1 MALTESRND
10 WSTHFVLTAFLLT
23 LSCSPAMDPT
33 DSVDKPAVGPT
44 AESPATVH
52 EEFLAICD
60 GIKRSRNSFFG
71 TAQVGELESLLR
83 RPPGDA
89 RRDSRIR
96 ARLGLEYLRLGNNAG
111 AIRLLA
117 EARELMSTDPSPGLE
132 LNFVRMLGLAH
143 LRLGE
148 RSNCVDMHGPRSCIL
163 PLAEEAIH
171 SDPRGSLEAIELY
184 KTCLSMNPGSTA
196 VQWLLN
202 VAAMTVGRY
211 PDAVPEPFRL
221 PPESLRSSY
230 DIKRFPNIAS
240 AVGLDIYQ
248 QSGGGLM
255 DDFDGDG
262 LLDIVSSTIDPC
274 GPMNF
279 FHNDGRGRFEDR
291 SAASNLKSQLGG
303 LNTIHADYDNDGDPD
318 LLVLRGG
325 WLGADGRMRNSLLRN
340 AGDGTFQD
348 VTRGAGLAEPAYP
361 TQTAGWADY
370 DNDGDLDLFIGNES
384 SSSIEAPSQLFR
396 NNGDGTFTDV
406 ARQAGVENERMA
418 KSVAW
423 GDYDNDGDP
432 DLYISNIG
440 LNRLY
445 RNNGDGTFVDVAPD
459 LDMTGPEGRS
469 FPSWFFDYDN
479 DGNLDLFVA
488 AYDATL
494 EDVASSLFG
503 RPTGAGHPRL
513 YRNLGDGRFREVSR
527 EVGLDASCLPMGSN
541 FGDLDN
547 DGYLDLYLGVGIPSY
562 ESIAPNLMY
571 RNDRGQRFQ
580 DVSYSGGFSHL
591 QKGHGVAFGDL
602 DNDGDQDIFEQMG
615 GAYPGDAFPS
625 VLYENPGHGNHWIT
639 LRLEGRKT
647 NRSAI
652 GVRIEVTVT
661 EPEGTRSVHTTVGTG
676 GSFGGSSLRQEIGL
690 GSATSIVKLVITWPT
705 SRTEQVFRDV
715 QLDRSYAIV
724 EGEDRMQPLV
734 TPRIH
739 LGGSPEVAAGQR
751 R

>member
-1 MALTESRND
+1 MLGCPASR
-10 WSTHFVLTAFLLT
+10 
-23 LSCSPAMDPT
+23 
-33 DSVDKPAVGPT
+33 DSVDSTQKRGDDSGVEGPAAVLQ
-44 AESPATVH
+44 
-52 EEFLAICD
+52 EFRALCD
-60 GIKRSRNSFFG
+60 GITRSRNSFFG
-71 TAQVGELESLLR
+71 TAQVSELESLLR
-83 RPPGDA
+83 QPPSDRRRDA
-89 RRDSRIR
+89 RLRS
-96 ARLGLEYLRLGNNAG
+96 RLGLEHLRLGNNAA
-111 AIRLLA
+111 AIQRLS
-117 EARELMSTDPSPGLE
+117 EARELMATDPSPELE

-148 RSNCVDMHGPRSCIL
+148 QSNCISMHGPKSCIL

-171 SDPRGSLEAIELY
+171 SDPRGSLGAIELY
-184 KTCLSMNPGSTA
+184 KTYLSMEPRSMA

-240 AVGLDIYQ
+240 AVGLDILQ

-279 FHNDGRGRFEDR
+279 FHNDGRGRLEDR
-291 SAASNLKSQLGG
+291 SDASNLSSQLGG
-303 LNTIHADYDNDGDPD
+303 LNVIHADYDNDGDLD

-325 WLGADGRMRNSLLRN
+325 WQAADGRMRNSLLRN

-348 VTRGAGLAEPAYP
+348 VTRGAGLADPAYP
-361 TQTAGWADY
+361 TQTGGWADY

-418 KSVAW
+418 KAVAW

-440 LNRLY
+440 VNRLY

-459 LDMTGPEGRS
+459 LGLTGPEGRS

-479 DGNLDLFVA
+479 DGNLDIFVA

-494 EDVASSLFG
+494 EDVAASLFG
-503 RPTGAGHPRL
+503 RPTGVGHPRL
-513 YRNLGDGRFREVSR
+513 YRNLGDGRFREVSQ

-571 RNDRGQRFQ
+571 RNDRGRRFQ

-591 QKGHGVAFGDL
+591 WKGHGVAFGDL

-661 EPEGTRSVHTTVGTG
+661 EPEGTRSVHTSVGTG
-676 GSFGGSSLRQEIGL
+676 GSFGGSSLQQEIGL
-690 GSATSIVKLVITWPT
+690 GRATSIDRLEVTWPT
-705 SRTEQVFRDV
+705 SGTKQVFHDV

-724 EGEDRMQPLV
+724 EGSEKMRPLAY
-734 TPRIH
+734 PRIR
-739 LGGSPEVAAGQR
+739 LGGNPKGTSTQ
-751 R
+751 